1 MLQLPSDLSIQDKL
15 NCLEYSIYNKASDLF
30 GFVRPPKKRLGGK
43 NCRVSISIN
52 LVIKTNVL
60 LKELETVGDPLKKV
74 ELLGPSES
82 VRSGL

>member
-1 MLQLPSDLSIQDKL
+1 M
-15 NCLEYSIYNKASDLF
+15 N